1 LSGNAPKIGRPSP
14 HARFWIAI
22 ASPKVDRS
30 QPVSA
35 SIGSWKKPMADRG
48 PKVKSAISAPAE
60 MISQGMVARVEAGA
74 A

>member
-1 LSGNAPKIGRPSP
+1 
-14 HARFWIAI
+14 
-22 ASPKVDRS
+22 
-30 QPVSA
+30 
-35 SIGSWKKPMADRG
+35 MADRG